1 VAVPLPDLAKELEER
16 LERMGFELVDA
27 EWVGRASRPILRIR
41 MDLPDSVPGEGGVT
55 VDQCAEV
62 SRAVE
67 PWLDEHPGIPGRYV
81 LEVSSPG
88 VDRPLKRP
96 RDWERFAGQP
106 VLVKGKRPP
115 GGKGDRLEGEILGL
129 ERDED
134 ERERAALL
142 LPSGEKLRI
151 PLDEIEEAHLVY
163 RWN

>member
-1 VAVPLPDLAKELEER
+1 MAVPLPNLAEELEER
-16 LERMGFELVDA
+16 LERMGFELVEA
-27 EWVGRASRPILRIR
+27 EWVGRANRPILRVR
-41 MDLPDSVPGEGGVT
+41 MDLPDSVPGKGGVT

-67 PWLDEHPGIPGRYV
+67 LWLDEHPGIPERYV

-106 VLVKGKRPP
+106 VLIRGKRPP
-115 GGKGDRLEGEILGL
+115 GETRARLEGEILGL
-129 ERDED
+129 EKGE
-134 ERERAALL
+134 EGRERAVLL

-151 PLDEIEEAHLVY
+151 PLDEIEEAHLIY
-163 RWN
+163 RWE